1 MRTAFV
7 LRPHPEEPANAQRR
21 RASRRARSPRK
32 KVTHAPP
39 KPPYHPRTLLTEGR
53 HLEASWWRSRP
64 EAGPE
69 NRSSIRQPAPGNSG
83 PRAGAAPALPAR
95 NRHPGGVGAPP
106 GDTTI
111 PCQELADDWWARSRH
126 RRKRGPTP
134 QGKRRSRAPRG
145 APARVMGRSSPAI
158 RRWDL
163 PRGRSSGAAYPHQ
176 RLSALCSPHVFR
188 GAENGQ
194 RAPGAPPQ
202 TGRRS
207 VGFFCGARDDGT
219 SGRHAQTPSPGGGG
233 STRAKRAAGWGE
245 FSRAKIHP
253 TPAQVL
259 RTSAPP
265 SPSRGGWS
273 GARGKTRAD
282 NSAPAC
288 FIAREK
294 R

>member
-1 MRTAFV
+1 
-7 LRPHPEEPANAQRR
+7 
-21 RASRRARSPRK
+21 
-32 KVTHAPP
+32 
-39 KPPYHPRTLLTEGR
+39 
-53 HLEASWWRSRP
+53 
-64 EAGPE
+64 
-69 NRSSIRQPAPGNSG
+69 
-83 PRAGAAPALPAR
+83 
-95 NRHPGGVGAPP
+95 
-106 GDTTI
+106 
-111 PCQELADDWWARSRH
+111 
-126 RRKRGPTP
+126 
-134 QGKRRSRAPRG
+134 
-145 APARVMGRSSPAI
+145 MGRSSPAI

-194 RAPGAPPQ
+194 RASGAPPQ

-259 RTSAPP
+259 RTFADPP
-265 SPSRGGWS
+265 PPGEGGAERAARPGQTTPPRRAS
-273 GARGKTRAD
+273 LRAKNGDLMPEKTRVICVGEVMVELARGAD
-282 NSAPAC
+282 NRYGLS
-288 FIAREK
+288 F
-294 R
+294 